1 MDIGTGIAYGMGS
14 ASTILG
20 IVAVIFRIFPRK
32 NNPGNPGN
40 PGNSAVEKRLNA
52 MDDKFKAVRYGDT
65 CDEIVKRIEGMFGML
80 KETVDKGFKNMNTQ
94 FGEIRKKL
102 K

>member
-65 CDEIVKRIEGMFGML
+65 CDEIVKRLEGIFKML
-80 KETVDKGFKNMNTQ
+80 KGTVDSGFKKVDKQ
-94 FGEIRKKL
+94 LEEIRKRL
-102 K
+102 N